1 MTKFKYTSYKRFYD
15 KTRTH
20 SLYSHRVWLPSYFPN
35 CLTVTLASY
44 YGVSQWAPF
53 AEGAP
58 DWMII
63 LAVLVTMWLIATTL
77 LTLFFLGC
85 GVFDKEARAWGL
97 FHLFNEKPVPV
108 GFNPDYVNEPE
119 YQSVLKEHFAGKDIG
134 DLTKLNKLIAEKIEL
149 TGTINAPKS
158 DIVKLETEALETYVE
173 ALRGIKNDSSN
184 A

>member
-1 MTKFKYTSYKRFYD
+1 MTKFKYTSYKRFDD

-44 YGVSQWAPF
+44 YGMFEWAPLAADTSNWVF
-53 AEGAP
+53 FLG
-58 DWMII
+58 II
-63 LAVLVTMWLIATTL
+63 GVMWLIATTL

-85 GVFDKEARAWGL
+85 GVFDQEARAWGM
-97 FHLFNEKPVPV
+97 FYLFNEKPVPV
-108 GFNPDYVNEPE
+108 GFNPDYINEPE
-119 YQSVLKEHFAGKDIG
+119 YKSVLEEHFAGKDIG

-149 TGTINAPKS
+149 TGTTNRPKS
-158 DIVKLETEALETYVE
+158 DIVKLEAEALETYVE